1 MGGQNC
7 DEGGQRLIRSCGVAR
22 LLQGFNN
29 SFKGLKF
36 DDISEMLLGA
46 KSKFLQEVCNPFKEI
61 AELAGLNDKKLNC
74 SKKMMCLT
82 ILS

>member
-1 MGGQNC
+1 MALHVYC
-7 DEGGQRLIRSCGVAR
+7 RALPTAS
-22 LLQGFNN
+22 
-29 SFKGLKF
+29 KGLKF
-36 DDISEMLLGA
+36 VDISEMLLGA